1 MIIGL
6 TGGIGSGKSTIAMQ
20 LRLMGY
26 EVYDTDSEAK
36 RIIVEDAHVRAQMT
50 ALFGEEVYR
59 DGMYQTAYVAQRVF
73 ADKTLLA
80 KLNAIVHPAVKAD
93 IVSKFRSSGVTS
105 EPSAPSEPLNSDSGL
120 FFVECAILYQAGI
133 DELCDKVVVVT
144 APEDL
149 RLERVIARDCSDI
162 NKVRARMRAQ
172 SPDLDLSRGDI
183 VINNTNNISVCIQN
197 VVQYEV
203 RPGESYADLLIRTGL
218 SYLLFK
224 LFNPHLL
231 PGNLLVGQKYF
242 APKDDLCCAPV
253 SAGRSYLLQSGE
265 NLQTAA
271 QALGVSVGAL
281 LRSNPHL
288 SPADFVEGTSVRY

>member
-6 TGGIGSGKSTIAMQ
+6 TGGIGSGKSTIAKQ

-26 EVYDTDSEAK
+26 EVYDTDREAK

-183 VINNTNNISVCIQN
+183 VINN
-197 VVQYEV
+197 
-203 RPGESYADLLIRTGL
+203 D
-218 SYLLFK
+218 
-224 LFNPHLL
+224 
-231 PGNLLVGQKYF
+231 
-242 APKDDLCCAPV
+242 
-253 SAGRSYLLQSGE
+253 
-265 NLQTAA
+265 
-271 QALGVSVGAL
+271 
-281 LRSNPHL
+281 
-288 SPADFVEGTSVRY
+288 GTSPIPQLCEELLSRCKK